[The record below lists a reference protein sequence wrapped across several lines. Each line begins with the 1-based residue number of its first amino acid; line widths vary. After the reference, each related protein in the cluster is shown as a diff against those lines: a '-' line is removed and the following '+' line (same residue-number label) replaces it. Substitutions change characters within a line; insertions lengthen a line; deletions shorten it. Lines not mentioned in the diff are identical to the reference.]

1 MPCFGVG
8 LSVVQQLIRSLFGQ
22 QCELYGAESP
32 PNSGVTYGVHRADYR
47 YRISNWST
55 VRLSFLCVSRPPYGM

>member
-8 LSVVQQLIRSLFGQ
+8 LLVVQQLIGPGLGGR
-22 QCELYGAESP
+22 
-32 PNSGVTYGVHRADYR
+32 PNRTERRVLPIPGVTYGVHRADCR

-55 VRLSFLCVSRPPYGM
+55 VRLSFLCVSRSPYGM